1 MPVKA
6 GESRWA
12 GRGGGRVCA
21 APRGRRRYRKGA
33 GRRRPRPL
41 PQQRGRRDGWE
52 RKRSSHGNR
61 DGSPNNLGACEEV
74 GLKGALGPGCV
85 REAEPRAHPKQG
97 ARHAKAESTAKDPR
111 QPLQGKDTGRTFF
124 FFLRKRGAS
133 QRSESGMSRL
143 QSEQVQRPCCRVD
156 RGGMEETGV
165 LPKDRG
171 LGRLGS
177 WAVPGNWSKSWGA
190 GSQTER
196 LRVKAGSQT
205 CHSSAGSCAPP
216 VLRWGSQR

>member
-1 MPVKA
+1 MGWTGRRQGLRGSAGKA
-6 GESRWA
+6 EVQEGSGAEA
-12 GRGGGRVCA
+12 PA
-21 APRGRRRYRKGA
+21 APPAAKREARRVGAKAQFSWQPGRISKQPRRL
-33 GRRRPRPL
+33 RRS
-41 PQQRGRRDGWE
+41 W
-52 RKRSSHGNR
+52 
-61 DGSPNNLGACEEV
+61 
-74 GLKGALGPGCV
+74 LKGSAGSGLRAGSGAARTSQAGCTPRKSRIYSEGPPPTLA
-85 REAEPRAHPKQG
+85 RE
-97 ARHAKAESTAKDPR
+97 RHGED
-111 QPLQGKDTGRTFF
+111 FF